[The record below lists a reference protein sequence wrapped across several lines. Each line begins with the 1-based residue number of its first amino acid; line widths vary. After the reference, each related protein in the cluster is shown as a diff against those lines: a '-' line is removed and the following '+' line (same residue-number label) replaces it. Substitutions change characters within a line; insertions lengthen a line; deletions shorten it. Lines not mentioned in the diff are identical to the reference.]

1 MNTIYLPKRVKLL
14 QSPKTNNESQL
25 QTTRSVIS
33 ANQDVPKVIVRC
45 EDQDGVPKDMRLKN
59 WNDVFGD
66 FLSESLLR
74 KKQTDMRR
82 NTIATIDRAYLH
94 EVPLKI
100 YNALLN
106 SPSIRS
112 NFTKFIL
119 GEISAQE
126 FVKRKNQYQ
135 KLDKLIPSANQKQ
148 KRPKIN
154 LSYRRSAV
162 TDEGNHEIGF
172 LKLLNE
178 KNEEENKK
186 QKAQQRFEMIRNVIV
201 EKIEKREE
209 EDLVK
214 RSRDLKN
221 VGMIKQMYDISDTYI
236 QDLQKKTME
245 KDMPLS
251 KRNVF
256 KGNSVNIIQHQNPYQ
271 LANARSHENPNKI
284 KYEPLPE
291 KNVIRHLVDKRA
303 KEYMEEL
310 QLKDYIEN
318 EKTKKKIYM
327 NCQYQ
332 QNVLIK
338 KKKNQFSSPISS
350 DQSDSKI
357 KIAHPSKQKEQK
369 NKQVIKNNLIN
380 NDLELI
386 KYITNYPKYDPFN
399 DKEFQETIQKELLQ
413 AGGLASE
420 KKIRIL
426 KKPYLKKA
434 NSKNVTTQ
442 QMDGNT
448 FDSRSENDESFNSM
462 YEFNVDN
469 LYDQSIK
476 LQKKLLEKQYTD
488 GFSKTIRAI
497 QKSQQLKKYRFY
509 NYPSEII
516 QKNLKKLEGLPLK

>member
-1 MNTIYLPKRVKLL
+1 MNTIYLPKRVQLL

-33 ANQDVPKVIVRC
+33 ANQDVPKIIVRC
-45 EDQDGVPKDMRLKN
+45 DDQDGVPKDMRLKN

-66 FLSESLLR
+66 FLSETLLR
-74 KKQTDMRR
+74 KKQTDLKR

-100 YNALLN
+100 QNTLLN

-126 FVKRKNQYQ
+126 FVIRKNQYQ
-135 KLDKLIPSANQKQ
+135 KLDKLIPSGNQKQ

-162 TDEGNHEIGF
+162 TDGGNHEIGF

-186 QKAQQRFEMIRNVIV
+186 QKAHQRFEMIRNIIV

-214 RSRDLKN
+214 RSRELKN
-221 VGMIKQMYDISDTYI
+221 VGMIKQMYDISDIYI
-236 QDLQKKTME
+236 QELQKNTME
-245 KDMPLS
+245 KDIPLT
-251 KRNVF
+251 KRHVF

-271 LANARSHENPNKI
+271 LEKARSHENPNKI
-284 KYEPLPE
+284 KYEVLPE

-318 EKTKKKIYM
+318 EKAKKRIYI
-327 NCQYQ
+327 NLQYK
-332 QNVLIK
+332 QNAQI

-350 DQSDSKI
+350 DQSEQKI
-357 KIAHPSKQKEQK
+357 KPVYPFIQKEFK
-369 NKQVIKNNLIN
+369 NKQIIKNKLIN

-399 DKEFQETIQKELLQ
+399 DKDFQETISKELLQ

-426 KKPYLKKA
+426 KKPYLKKG
-434 NSKNVTTQ
+434 NPKNVITQ
-442 QMDGNT
+442 QMVGNT
-448 FDSRSENDESFNSM
+448 FDSRTENDESFNSM
-462 YEFNVDN
+462 YEFNVDT

-497 QKSQQLKKYRFY
+497 QKSQQLK
-509 NYPSEII
+509 NEII
-516 QKNLKKLEGLPLK
+516 QKNLQKLEGIPLK